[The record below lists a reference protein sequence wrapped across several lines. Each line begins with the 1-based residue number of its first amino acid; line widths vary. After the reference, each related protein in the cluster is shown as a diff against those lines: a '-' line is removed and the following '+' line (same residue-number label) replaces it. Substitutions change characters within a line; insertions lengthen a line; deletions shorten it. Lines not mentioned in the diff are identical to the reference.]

1 MAQQTA
7 FEWLISKSLSWN
19 RNRENGND
27 YLEFP
32 KDAIKQAKAM
42 EKEQII
48 KAAQIVLWNNV
59 SHSRKEAEQ
68 YYNQTYES
76 NKIKP
81 YIPTTK
87 HKTRTTKKHK
97 NAQ

>member
-7 FEWLISKSLSWN
+7 VEWLISKCLSWN

-32 KDAIKQAKAM
+32 KNAIKEAKVM
-42 EKEQII
+42 EKEQIM
-48 KAAQIVLWNNV
+48 KAAQVVLWNNTSNSKKV
-59 SHSRKEAEQ
+59 AEQ
-68 YYNQTYES
+68 YYNETYES

-87 HKTRTTKKHK
+87 HKTCTTKKHK

>member
-32 KDAIKQAKAM
+32 KDAMKQAKAM
-42 EKEQII
+42 EKDQIKDAYQAGASDSGI
-48 KAAQIVLWNNV
+48 IE
-59 SHSRKEAEQ
+59 SEQ
-68 YYNQTYES
+68 YYNETYES
-76 NKIKP
+76 NKFKP

-87 HKTRTTKKHK
+87 HKTCTTKKHK